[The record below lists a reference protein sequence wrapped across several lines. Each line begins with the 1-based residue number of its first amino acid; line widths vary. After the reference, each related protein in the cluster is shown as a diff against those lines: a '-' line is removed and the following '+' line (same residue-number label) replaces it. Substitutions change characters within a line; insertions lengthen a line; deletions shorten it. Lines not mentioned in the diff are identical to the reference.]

1 MTDPSAASAPPRRIV
16 LVAGPSGSGKGVMT
30 QRSGLPLVPLD
41 EFYRDGDDEA
51 LPQRFGIVDW
61 DDPASWNVGAA
72 LEALTALA
80 HDGRADIPEYSI
92 SRSQRTGTRTLEV
105 DDERIIVAEG
115 IFAAEL
121 IDPLRAAGLLADAL
135 VVDRPAPLVFSLRLA
150 RDLSQSRKPPLTLV
164 RRGWGLARDQRGDVA
179 RWRAAGMR
187 CVGLREGT
195 AHLRALA
202 DTARAEA
209 RQQRP
214 GGAIG
219 DSAAPAGTRPPAAGS
234 ADDPVVSDG
243 SALSP
248 AVLTI
253 AAVCFLREGPSG
265 LELFAVR
272 KRGTNAFMQVGGKL
286 EPQED
291 ARQAAVREV
300 IEELDVVLEEDGLD
314 LLGEFEAPAANEAET
329 IVRASVFLAPS
340 DSLPRD
346 VEVFAEL
353 EEGRWFP
360 LDADEAPGVQLA
372 PLMTDHIVPRL
383 RSLLG

>member
-1 MTDPSAASAPPRRIV
+1 
-16 LVAGPSGSGKGVMT
+16 MT

-80 HDGRADIPEYSI
+80 HDGRTDIPEYSI
-92 SRSQRTGTRTLEV
+92 SRSQRTGTRTLDVGE
-105 DDERIIVAEG
+105 ERIIVAEG

-179 RWRAAGMR
+179 RWKAAGMQ
-187 CVGLREGT
+187 CVGLREGI
-195 AHLRALA
+195 ARLRALA

-214 GGAIG
+214 DGAIG
-219 DSAAPAGTRPPAAGS
+219 DAS
-234 ADDPVVSDG
+234 
-243 SALSP
+243 SP

-286 EPQED
+286 EPGED

-300 IEELDVVLEEDGLD
+300 IEELDVVLEEEDLD

-329 IVRASVFLAPS
+329 IVCASVFLAAS

-346 VEVFAEL
+346 VTVYAEL

-360 LDADEAPGVQLA
+360 LEAVESPGSPDADVPADVELA

>member
-1 MTDPSAASAPPRRIV
+1 MTDPAAAPAPPRRIV

-121 IDPLRAAGLLADAL
+121 IAPLRAAGLLADAL

-164 RRGWGLARDQRGDVA
+164 RRGWGLARDQRGDVS

-209 RQQRP
+209 RVQSPSRSDDVP
-214 GGAIG
+214 E
-219 DSAAPAGTRPPAAGS
+219 AAPGPASGGTG
-234 ADDPVVSDG
+234 
-243 SALSP
+243 P

-272 KRGTNAFMQVGGKL
+272 KRGTEAFMQVGGKL
-286 EPQED
+286 EPGED
-291 ARQAAVREV
+291 AREAAVREV
-300 IEELDVVLEEDGLD
+300 IEELDVVLEEEGLE

-346 VEVFAEL
+346 VTVFAEL

-360 LDADEAPGVQLA
+360 LDADDAPGVQLA

-383 RSLLG
+383 RSLLA